1 MSDTPVFDELAKQ
14 FSIYGIRVEE
24 LLNQPKPV
32 VVTMADA
39 ELMLLEA
46 VVATVEA
53 RKAAEAAQ
61 ASAWIQSLCRAA
73 TM

>member
-1 MSDTPVFDELAKQ
+1 MSDTPLFDELAKQ
-14 FSIYGIRVEE
+14 FSLYGVEVE
-24 LLNQPKPV
+24 RLLNQPKP

-46 VVATVEA
+46 VVATVEG